1 MRRRSV
7 RIRPPDRAK
16 VALLRAGTVVENEIT
31 AEQIRLLFSYLAPIL
46 GVARHQGSAGIG
58 KNTRRKKIL
67 RKRKTRWNSLRHSST
82 RLNRVARGEIARAA
96 RFSPVFTEETASE
109 RE

>member
-58 KNTRRKKIL
+58 KKHSEKENITKK
-67 RKRKTRWNSLRHSST
+67 KNSLEFVKAFFNSF
-82 RLNRVARGEIARAA
+82 E
-96 RFSPVFTEETASE
+96 
-109 RE
+109 